1 MRLPTATLLDVSR
14 RLRSERHG
22 AELLDTLRPQGLL
35 RYRCLGSDALYRTIS
50 VRNLDVDL
58 EVVNAP
64 GLVSGTPMRVTKSAA
79 CRMTR
84 VPWPR
89 SFLSSVS
96 GSRYSTI
103 RFT

>member
-1 MRLPTATLLDVSR
+1 VRLPTATLLDVSR

-22 AELLDTLRPQGLL
+22 AELLDTLRPQALL
-35 RYRCLGSDALYRTIS
+35 RYRCLGSDAWYRTIS
-50 VRNLDVDL
+50 VRDLDVDL
-58 EVVNAP
+58 EVVSAP
-64 GLVSGTPMRVTKSAA
+64 GLVSGTPMRVTKFAA

-89 SFLSSVS
+89 EFLSSVS
-96 GSRYSTI
+96 RSRYGAI

>member
-22 AELLDTLRPQGLL
+22 AELLDTLRPQALL
-35 RYRCLGSDALYRTIS
+35 RYRCLGSDALYRTVS
-50 VRNLDVDL
+50 VRDLDVDL
-58 EVVNAP
+58 EVVDAP
-64 GLVSGTPMRVTKSAA
+64 GLVSGAPMRVTKSAA

-89 SFLSSVS
+89 RFSVS
-96 GSRYSTI
+96 GSRYGTI